1 MYIHCYNNILYI
13 ICQFDSTHPKQSLSI
28 ALKLLQML
36 LLEALYCSCVH
47 KIRMQIPAEK
57 IFLVLL

>member
-1 MYIHCYNNILYI
+1 MSVRFNTPETVFI
-13 ICQFDSTHPKQSLSI
+13 I